1 MNRAYTP
8 LCPRI
13 KYVWMLGNAIGVT
26 LFMVIVC
33 AVIQGALVYAAP
45 ELSLLAFETSSFT
58 PGFIVLVCSCVL
70 WLILLA
76 AALLL
81 PFLQYKVSGYAI
93 EEHYIFIRRG
103 IIWRHTIVIP
113 LVRVQNI
120 DTEQG
125 PLLSLF
131 KMLDLSV
138 FTAAEQQRIPGIEQ
152 EYIDTLRDKIAHLT
166 RLAKEDV

>member
-33 AVIQGALVYAAP
+33 AVIQGALVFAAP
-45 ELSLLAFETSSFT
+45 ELSLLSSETASFT

-152 EYIDTLRDKIAHLT
+152 EHIDTLRDKIARLT

>member
-1 MNRAYTP
+1 M
-8 LCPRI
+8 
-13 KYVWMLGNAIGVT
+13 
-26 LFMVIVC
+26 
-33 AVIQGALVYAAP
+33 
-45 ELSLLAFETSSFT
+45 
-58 PGFIVLVCSCVL
+58 
-70 WLILLA
+70 
-76 AALLL
+76 
-81 PFLQYKVSGYAI
+81 SGYAI

-152 EYIDTLRDKIAHLT
+152 EHIDTLRDKIAHLT

>member
-1 MNRAYTP
+1 MCIRD
-8 LCPRI
+8 R
-13 KYVWMLGNAIGVT
+13 
-26 LFMVIVC
+26 
-33 AVIQGALVYAAP
+33 
-45 ELSLLAFETSSFT
+45 
-58 PGFIVLVCSCVL
+58 
-70 WLILLA
+70 
-76 AALLL
+76 
-81 PFLQYKVSGYAI
+81 
-93 EEHYIFIRRG
+93 EHYIFIRRG

-152 EYIDTLRDKIAHLT
+152 EHIDTLRDKIARLT